1 MSNSVQTPQTTETKK
16 EKVDVMAKV
25 KAGFENIAKNFSK
38 DERKKLLRLVI
49 LLVAVLFVTNPGMI
63 PFLPQ
68 DIKNTLTNTITGM
81 FGNVTGVSGM
91 IALDWVV
98 LFKLVVM
105 VIVMQIANI
114 VCGSLLEAV
123 NPKSNR
129 GKTIKHLLLS
139 GFNYMVGIVGIFWA
153 LSILG
158 VDLATL
164 FASLGILALI
174 VGFGAESLIADMVTG
189 LFMIFE
195 NEYNVGDIIE
205 LSGYRGTVTSIGI
218 RTTCVTDAG
227 GNVKVFNNSDMRNI
241 VNLSSMGSIA
251 VCDFAIPYE
260 VKIADAEK
268 ALEKVLAEVQAANP
282 EVFTEMPQ
290 YKGVQLLGESAVTL
304 RVTANVAESD
314 RFTAARLLNRGLKE
328 GMERMGISCPYNQ
341 IVVHRAD

>member
-1 MSNSVQTPQTTETKK
+1 MMSNQTQTPQNEEKKK
-16 EKVDVMAKV
+16 EKIDVMAKL
-25 KAGFENIAKNFSK
+25 KAGFENIAKNFTQ

-68 DIKNTLTNTITGM
+68 DIKNTLTNTVTGM

-91 IALDWVV
+91 ISLDWVV

-105 VIVMQIANI
+105 VIVLQIANI
-114 VCGSLLEAV
+114 VCGSLLEAM

-129 GKTIKHLLLS
+129 GKTIKHLALS
-139 GFNYMVGIVGIFWA
+139 GFNYMVGCVGIFWA

-205 LSGYRGTVTSIGI
+205 LGGYRGTVTSIGI

-251 VCDFAIPYE
+251 VCDFSIPYE
-260 VKIADAEK
+260 DRRCREGAGTGNE
-268 ALEKVLAEVQAANP
+268 
-282 EVFTEMPQ
+282 
-290 YKGVQLLGESAVTL
+290 GSAG
-304 RVTANVAESD
+304 RQS
-314 RFTAARLLNRGLKE
+314 RGLYRNAHLQRCSAA
-328 GMERMGISCPYNQ
+328 G
-341 IVVHRAD
+341 

>member
-1 MSNSVQTPQTTETKK
+1 MSNQAQMPQTEEKKK
-16 EKVDVMAKV
+16 EKVDFMAKL
-25 KAGFENIAKNFSK
+25 KAGFENIAKNFSQ

-63 PFLPQ
+63 PFLSQ

-81 FGNVTGVSGM
+81 FGNVSGVSDM
-91 IALDWVV
+91 ISLNWVV

-105 VIVMQIANI
+105 VIVLQIANI

-129 GKTIKHLLLS
+129 GKTIKHLALS
-139 GFNYMVGIVGIFWA
+139 CFKYMVGLVGIFWA
-153 LSILG
+153 LAILG

-205 LSGYRGTVTSIGI
+205 ISGYRGTVTSIGI
-218 RTTCVTDAG
+218 RTTCVTDGG

-241 VNLSSMGSIA
+241 VNLSSMISNA
-251 VCDFAIPYE
+251 VCDFDIPYE
-260 VKIADAEK
+260 MKIADAEK
-268 ALEKVLAEVQAANP
+268 ALAQVLVEIQKENP
-282 EVFTEMPQ
+282 EVFAEVPK
-290 YKGVQLLGESAVTL
+290 YAGVQLLGANAVTL
-304 RVTANVAESD
+304 RVTADVKESD
-314 RFTAARLLNRGLKE
+314 RFKAARLLNRGLKE
-328 GMERMGISCPYNQ
+328 GMERMGITSPYNQ
-341 IVVHRAD
+341 IVVHKAD